1 MPTNLTGLVLF
12 LTLLA
17 PGFVYQRRH
26 ARDVPAYDRS
36 ALAETAAIVLVSVLA
51 DWVVGVVF
59 LLFAR
64 LAPHAV
70 PDVQAL
76 RGDPAHLTRNALSVA
91 LWGAGLLGLAT
102 ALGHGLA
109 AVRRTDNRAER
120 PGWWWAFQAY
130 PARHRIHD
138 YVDSRIYVG
147 CRLRDGSHVAGTLL
161 SHSRMSA
168 ETGDRDLL
176 LRGEIR
182 LRSSGAT
189 EETTLPEAHVMIV
202 SARDI
207 VWMTVTYSRGTVL
220 KNGVPPPAPV
230 SGPGSGTAPGQAP
243 SATITA
249 GGDGE
254 GSGSHGA

>member
-17 PGFVYQRRH
+17 PGFVYQHRH
-26 ARDVPAYDRS
+26 ARDVPAYERS
-36 ALAETAAIVLVSVLA
+36 ALAETAGIVLVSVLA
-51 DWVVGVVF
+51 DWVVGVAF
-59 LLFAR
+59 LLFAH

-70 PDVQAL
+70 PDLRAL
-76 RGDPAHLTRNALSVA
+76 RGDPGYLTRNALSVA

-102 ALGHGLA
+102 VLGYGLA
-109 AVRRTDNRAER
+109 AVRRVDNRAER

-147 CRLRDGSHVAGTLL
+147 CQLRDGSHVAGTLL
-161 SHSRMSA
+161 SHSRLSA

-176 LRGEIR
+176 LRGEVR
-182 LRSSGAT
+182 LRAGGAT
-189 EETTLPEAHVMIV
+189 EETALPDAHVMIV

-220 KNGVPPPAPV
+220 KNGVPPPASP
-230 SGPGSGTAPGQAP
+230 SGPGSTTAPGQARA
-243 SATITA
+243 ATLTA

-254 GSGSHGA
+254 GGVGDGA